1 MIAFLLVRVTTETSM
16 GSITNKAKGYANQV
30 AGNVKQGVG
39 KAVGS
44 DKLKAS
50 GTAQEIKGEA
60 QVGLG
65 KIKDV
70 AKEGHAGVDKA
81 VND

>member
-1 MIAFLLVRVTTETSM
+1 M
-16 GSITNKAKGYANQV
+16 
-30 AGNVKQGVG
+30 AGNVNQGVG

-44 DKLKAS
+44 DKSKAS

>member
-1 MIAFLLVRVTTETSM
+1 M
-16 GSITNKAKGYANQV
+16 GSLTDKAKDYANQV

-70 AKEGHAGVDKA
+70 AKEGHAAVDKA